1 MNNEKQLYDICL
13 KMIKDKHQLNEYS
26 IDKFNTFYYQVFNN
40 STDTD
45 NINTL
50 NKTVLKKINED
61 IILNTPKNDTI
72 QNKIIELQNIRA
84 KMNNTSANDANY
96 VNNTNHI
103 NNATAINDAND
114 INDTNNGNDAND
126 FKLQSTNIKYIK
138 VDNSANNTGRSFII
152 NTIKN
157 NLYINNKYTNYKIYP
172 SHLCIPTAIKKLT
185 PYIIIGIM
193 DEHSN
198 ITYTFIPDI
207 IGDIWDIW
215 KPVNNNYININISS
229 SQWKISLYDHT
240 NNYINLKNYYI
251 NILEIIEINNSYK
264 IKVSNPNLFNTND
277 KVKIILNNNISID
290 NTIINK
296 DESNNIFI
304 FINNLK
310 IDQFINSKI
319 YNLNYQLSIIFNIFP
334 T

>member
-1 MNNEKQLYDICL
+1 M
-13 KMIKDKHQLNEYS
+13 
-26 IDKFNTFYYQVFNN
+26 
-40 STDTD
+40 
-45 NINTL
+45 
-50 NKTVLKKINED
+50 
-61 IILNTPKNDTI
+61 NTPKNDNI

-84 KMNNTSANDANY
+84 NMNNTTD
-96 VNNTNHI
+96 NNI
-103 NNATAINDAND
+103 NSIINDAND
-114 INDTNNGNDAND
+114 INESIQYNQGND
-126 FKLQSTNIKYIK
+126 FKLSSSNIKYIK
-138 VDNSANNTGRSFII
+138 IDNLANNTGRSFII

-172 SHLCIPTAIKKLT
+172 SHLCIPTSIKKLT

-193 DEHSN
+193 DENSN

-207 IGDIWDIW
+207 IGNVWDIW
-215 KPVNNNYININISS
+215 KPVNNNYININITS

-240 NNYINLKNYYI
+240 NNYIDFKNYYI

-264 IKVSNPNLFNTND
+264 IKVANPNLFNIND
-277 KVKIILNNNISID
+277 KVKIILNNNITVD

-334 T
+334 I

>member
-1 MNNEKQLYDICL
+1 MNNEKQLYEICL

-40 STDTD
+40 ANEND

-50 NKTVLKKINED
+50 NKAVLKKINED
-61 IILNTPKNDTI
+61 IFMNTPKNDNI

-84 KMNNTSANDANY
+84 NMNNTTD
-96 VNNTNHI
+96 NNI
-103 NNATAINDAND
+103 NSIINDAND
-114 INDTNNGNDAND
+114 INESIQYNQGND
-126 FKLQSTNIKYIK
+126 FKLSSSNIKYIK
-138 VDNSANNTGRSFII
+138 IDNLANNTGRSFII

-172 SHLCIPTAIKKLT
+172 SHLCIPTSIKKLT

-193 DEHSN
+193 DENSN

-207 IGDIWDIW
+207 IGDVWDIW
-215 KPVNNNYININISS
+215 KPVNNNYININITS

-240 NNYINLKNYYI
+240 NNYIDFKNYYI

-264 IKVSNPNLFNTND
+264 IKVANPNLFNIND
-277 KVKIILNNNISID
+277 KVKIILNNNITVD

-334 T
+334 I

>member
-40 STDTD
+40 CTDTD

-96 VNNTNHI
+96 GNN
-103 NNATAINDAND
+103 INDAND
-114 INDTNNGNDAND
+114 VNDANNITLSND

-138 VDNSANNTGRSFII
+138 VDNSSNNTGRSFII

-240 NNYINLKNYYI
+240 NNYIDLKNYYI

-264 IKVSNPNLFNTND
+264 IKVSNPNLFNNND
-277 KVKIILNNNISID
+277 KVKIILNNNITID

>member
-1 MNNEKQLYDICL
+1 
-13 KMIKDKHQLNEYS
+13 MIKDKHQLNEYS

-40 STDTD
+40 ANEND
-45 NINTL
+45 NINSL
-50 NKTVLKKINED
+50 NKTVLKKIDED
-61 IILNTPKNDTI
+61 ILINNSKNNTI

-84 KMNNTSANDANY
+84 NMNNTSDN
-96 VNNTNHI
+96 I
-103 NNATAINDAND
+103 ISGIINDAND
-114 INDTNNGNDAND
+114 INENSQGND

-138 VDNSANNTGRSFII
+138 FDNLANNTGRSFII

-172 SHLCIPTAIKKLT
+172 SHLCIPTSIKKLT

-193 DEHSN
+193 DENSN

-207 IGDIWDIW
+207 IGNVWDIW
-215 KPVNNNYININISS
+215 KPVNNNYININITS

-240 NNYINLKNYYI
+240 NNYIDFKNYYI

-264 IKVSNPNLFNTND
+264 IKVANPNLFNIND
-277 KVKIILNNNISID
+277 KVKIILNNNITVD

-334 T
+334 I

>member
-1 MNNEKQLYDICL
+1 MNNEKQLYEICL

-40 STDTD
+40 ANEND
-45 NINTL
+45 NINIL
-50 NKTVLKKINED
+50 NKTVLKKIDED
-61 IILNTPKNDTI
+61 ILINNSKNNTI

-84 KMNNTSANDANY
+84 NMNNTSDN
-96 VNNTNHI
+96 I
-103 NNATAINDAND
+103 ISGIINDAND
-114 INDTNNGNDAND
+114 INENSQGND

-138 VDNSANNTGRSFII
+138 FDNLANNTGRSFII

-172 SHLCIPTAIKKLT
+172 SHLCIPTSIKKLT

-193 DEHSN
+193 DENSN

-207 IGDIWDIW
+207 IGNVWDIW
-215 KPVNNNYININISS
+215 KPVNNNYININITS

-240 NNYINLKNYYI
+240 NNYIDFKNYYI

-264 IKVSNPNLFNTND
+264 IKVANPNLFNIND
-277 KVKIILNNNISID
+277 KVKIILNNNITVD

-334 T
+334 I

>member
-240 NNYINLKNYYI
+240 NNYIDLKNYYI

>member
-1 MNNEKQLYDICL
+1 MNNEKQLYEICL

-40 STDTD
+40 ANEND

-50 NKTVLKKINED
+50 NKAVLKKINED
-61 IILNTPKNDTI
+61 IFMNTPKNDNI

-84 KMNNTSANDANY
+84 NMNNTTD
-96 VNNTNHI
+96 NNI
-103 NNATAINDAND
+103 NSIINDAND
-114 INDTNNGNDAND
+114 INESIQYNQGND
-126 FKLQSTNIKYIK
+126 FKLSSSNIKYIK
-138 VDNSANNTGRSFII
+138 IDNLANNTGRSFII

-172 SHLCIPTAIKKLT
+172 SHLCIPTSIKILT

-193 DEHSN
+193 DENSN

-207 IGDIWDIW
+207 IGDVWDIW
-215 KPVNNNYININISS
+215 KPVNNNYININITS

-240 NNYINLKNYYI
+240 NNYIDFKNYYI

-264 IKVSNPNLFNTND
+264 IKVANPNLFNIND
-277 KVKIILNNNISID
+277 KVKIILNNNITVD

-334 T
+334 I

>member
-1 MNNEKQLYDICL
+1 MNNEKQLYEICL

-40 STDTD
+40 TNEND
-45 NINTL
+45 NINIL
-50 NKTVLKKINED
+50 NKTVLKKIDED
-61 IILNTPKNDTI
+61 ILINNSKNNTI

-84 KMNNTSANDANY
+84 NMNNTSDN
-96 VNNTNHI
+96 I
-103 NNATAINDAND
+103 ISGIINDAND
-114 INDTNNGNDAND
+114 INENSQGND

-138 VDNSANNTGRSFII
+138 FDNLANNTGRSFII

-172 SHLCIPTAIKKLT
+172 SHLCIPTSIKKLT

-193 DEHSN
+193 DENSN

-207 IGDIWDIW
+207 IGNVWDIW
-215 KPVNNNYININISS
+215 KPVNNNYININITS

-240 NNYINLKNYYI
+240 NNYIDFKNYYI

-264 IKVSNPNLFNTND
+264 IKVANPNLFNIND
-277 KVKIILNNNISID
+277 KVKIILNNNITVD

-334 T
+334 I